1 MKKITLYLSLIFSIL
16 FSLSFTQ
23 QTEAVNSKVR
33 DHVTI
38 ELSYDSTNS
47 QGTAFSVFSITEKEY
62 EYALSKKYNTSVEK
76 TKEWLKK
83 QNPDK
88 IKEVLVSHSYDE
100 TFDLPRYNDK
110 NEKMYYLILQNKP
123 DLQDLH
129 GFSFYTSYPIFL
141 SFDEVEE
148 DYLIIDMKRVF
159 LIQTPYFFK
168 YSSGDKQKPLWG
180 AEFAFY
186 QLNEKNEKEYL
197 MSIDPLEWSVVD
209 SSKKAY
215 QFKSDKDGLVD
226 VPDLGLDFGTYYFE
240 ETKAPEEYEITKESQ
255 EISLVIEEAE
265 EGLLMMINGVK
276 LYPNQAG
283 DLPQDIIKDGLPRVL
298 NDPIPPVIPK
308 EPDPKVPPKEEVPKK
323 ETPSK
328 GFLPQTGESRWAF
341 SSVGLLL
348 MAFAIFYKKRR
359 KENE

>member
-1 MKKITLYLSLIFSIL
+1 
-16 FSLSFTQ
+16 
-23 QTEAVNSKVR
+23 
-33 DHVTI
+33 
-38 ELSYDSTNS
+38 
-47 QGTAFSVFSITEKEY
+47 
-62 EYALSKKYNTSVEK
+62 
-76 TKEWLKK
+76 
-83 QNPDK
+83 
-88 IKEVLVSHSYDE
+88 
-100 TFDLPRYNDK
+100 
-110 NEKMYYLILQNKP
+110 
-123 DLQDLH
+123 
-129 GFSFYTSYPIFL
+129 
-141 SFDEVEE
+141 
-148 DYLIIDMKRVF
+148 
-159 LIQTPYFFK
+159 
-168 YSSGDKQKPLWG
+168 
-180 AEFAFY
+180 
-186 QLNEKNEKEYL
+186 

-240 ETKAPEEYEITKESQ
+240 ETKAPEGYEITKESQ
-255 EISLVIEEAE
+255 EISLVIKKTE

-283 DLPQDIIKDGLPRVL
+283 DLPQDIITDGLPRVL
-298 NDPIPPVIPK
+298 NDPITPVIPK

-359 KENE
+359 NENE